1 MLEVTGSVKH
11 ISFILVLLLDD
22 GNVFV
27 WGYGI
32 LGKGPTF
39 LESAV
44 PEMIPPTLF
53 GQNDY
58 NTTIKVLKIFS
69 GLGHFAALTSKYHQE
84 RFVRKGFLD
93 IRTYTD
99 QP

>member
-1 MLEVTGSVKH
+1 MFKQLS
-11 ISFILVLLLDD
+11 SILVFLLDD

-39 LESAV
+39 LESAI

-58 NTTIKVLKIFS
+58 NKTIGVLKIFS
-69 GLGHFAALTSKYHQE
+69 GLGHFAALTGKYNQE

-93 IRTYTD
+93 IGTYTD